1 MLYTITLVEKYIIV
15 GNIKGGVL
23 RPLDQLLIE
32 KMDVNTGYYRM
43 YNIGTDGQSSRGRN
57 YQIVLRLN

>member
-15 GNIKGGVL
+15 GNIKGDVL

-32 KMDVNTGYYRM
+32 KMDVNTGYYCM
-43 YNIGTDGQSSRGRN
+43 YNIGTYGQSSRGRN